1 MGTTATS
8 TAYIDSGTDDLV
20 INNKALT
27 QCASN
32 SGGDGYFCPK
42 SNTTISL
49 GISSD
54 EISKV
59 AYSLSYTVA
68 NATTLL
74 AGDSGDSVAYD
85 DLSEPAN
92 SDSALTGDYAM
103 GLTTFFGRTM
113 YFVFNGKSSSLG
125 KGPINAIWPQ

>member
-1 MGTTATS
+1 VGTTATS

-85 DLSEPAN
+85 D
-92 SDSALTGDYAM
+92 YAM